1 MKKAFEKRIDTL
13 SWDNERVKKEKARGL
28 IDMKLKMDKEVE
40 TKSLLLKKLSC
51 YIKWE
56 DRNMHSFH
64 LFNSI

>member
-28 IDMKLKMDKEVE
+28 IDMKVKMDKEIE

-51 YIKWE
+51 YIK
-56 DRNMHSFH
+56 
-64 LFNSI
+64 